1 MTRRGQV
8 CTCPVFGRSR
18 YLHGLPSLTA
28 RTKLLWLGK
37 SSAPS
42 NVCEAIGDRWDVVG
56 FQADEALAGQ
66 LASAPL
72 AVACPNGEADNP
84 HEMEKLLAAIDRASM
99 VALVLLPDEAKVAW
113 EVLGRRVGKF
123 VLVRQD
129 ASPAEIMAKLD
140 AAAALQPAF
149 QNLQAELTAARNL
162 GASTGGQLKEIDE
175 EMRLAARLQRDFLP
189 RRLPE
194 VGCVRFSV
202 LYRPLGWVSGD
213 IYDVARLD
221 ETHVGFYVADA
232 VGHGM
237 PAALLTMF
245 IKRSLQTKRIVGN
258 TYEIVPPDVSLQ
270 QLNASICEQN
280 LSSCQFCTATYC
292 VLDTSNLR
300 LTYARAGHPE
310 PILTHADGSTAS
322 LAAPGSLLG
331 VFPEEQYTSATVDLA
346 RGDRVVLYTDG
357 LEDALVGATGQGPS
371 LAERLAE
378 LQGRPREEML
388 LQLTAWIDE
397 NPGSAR
403 AQDDVTVVVL
413 DVGE

>member
-1 MTRRGQV
+1 
-8 CTCPVFGRSR
+8 
-18 YLHGLPSLTA
+18 LTA
-28 RTKLLWLGK
+28 
-37 SSAPS
+37 
-42 NVCEAIGDRWDVVG
+42 V
-56 FQADEALAGQ
+56 
-66 LASAPL
+66 
-72 AVACPNGEADNP
+72 
-84 HEMEKLLAAIDRASM
+84 DRAST
-99 VALVLLPDEAKVAW
+99 VALVLLPAEAKVAW
-113 EVLGRRVGKF
+113 GVLGRRVGKF
-123 VLVRQD
+123 ILVRQD
-129 ASPAEIMAKLD
+129 AEPAEITAKLD
-140 AAAALQPAF
+140 AAAALQPALA
-149 QNLQAELTAARNL
+149 NLQAELTAARNL
-162 GASTGGQLKEIDE
+162 GGSTGGQLEEIDE

-245 IKRSLQTKRIVGN
+245 IKRALQTKRIVGN
-258 TYEIVPPDVSLQ
+258 TYEIIPPGASLQ
-270 QLNASICEQN
+270 QLNAAICEQN
-280 LSSCQFCTATYC
+280 LSSCQFCTAAYG
-292 VLDTSNLR
+292 VLDTSTLR
-300 LTYARAGHPE
+300 MTYARAGHPA
-310 PILTHADGSTAS
+310 PVLIHADGSMAS

-357 LEDALVGATGQGPS
+357 LEDALLSVTGQGPS

-388 LQLTAWIDE
+388 LQLTASIDE
-397 NPGSAR
+397 RPGIAR
-403 AQDDVTVVVL
+403 AQDDVTVVVMDL
-413 DVGE
+413 V